1 MHLLRFYGHRDGKET
16 ECPGEA
22 INTFLLGLTG
32 INSVTFTVIILY
44 NKYRFCI
51 RPSK

>member
-1 MHLLRFYGHRDGKET
+1 MDIELVKKQSVPVKLY
-16 ECPGEA
+16 

-51 RPSK
+51 RPS